1 MAQPEPENVPGFFD
15 RRRASVPDETRTTG
29 ERRSRD
35 AILEADRVGVIDTLM
50 ADPTAAA
57 FRFGGGRIVLR
68 SPIWAR
74 LGVASCPAPDPS
86 SPVPDRR
93 SARVDRQLRP
103 CRDGGGRL
111 GDPLHR
117 AGSSSA
123 KGACGC
129 RDGTW
134 RNAFRNGVVFP
145 TLDHAPVVIEHGQT
159 YADGLRPPPSSGC
172 QALAPAV
179 VIRSAEPSGAKPPAR
194 PAIVRRSGS
203 TAFVRERPDEG
214 RPVDS
219 R

>member
-29 ERRSRD
+29 ERRRRD

-57 FRFGGGRIVLR
+57 FRFGGGLIVLR
-68 SPIWAR
+68 SPIRAR

-93 SARVDRQLRP
+93 SARVDRRIRP
-103 CRDGGGRL
+103 CRDRGGRL

-117 AGSSSA
+117 AGQSSG

-129 RDGTW
+129 RDGTR
-134 RNAFRNGVVFP
+134 RNAFRNGVVFS
-145 TLDHAPVVIEHGQT
+145 TLARACRDRTRADIRRRPPAAPVIGPPSACASGRHQICRAERRKAAGSPRDRQAIEIH
-159 YADGLRPPPSSGC
+159 GLR
-172 QALAPAV
+172 
-179 VIRSAEPSGAKPPAR
+179 
-194 PAIVRRSGS
+194 
-203 TAFVRERPDEG
+203 T
-214 RPVDS
+214 
-219 R
+219 